1 MAHRPYPNP
10 DRALRQL
17 HRHDPRR
24 SEALTPP
31 AWRELSEGLA
41 RLRRNTR
48 RALAAQRQWTGEY
61 RMSTR

>member
-1 MAHRPYPNP
+1 MAHRPYPDR

-24 SEALTPP
+24 SKVLTPP
-31 AWRELSEGLA
+31 AWRDLEEGFDRMRHSA
-41 RLRRNTR
+41 RQV
-48 RALAAQRQWTGEY
+48 LAAQRQWSGVY

>member
-10 DRALRQL
+10 GRALRQL

-31 AWRELSEGLA
+31 AWRDLTEGFT
-41 RLRRNTR
+41 RLRRHTR
-48 RALAAQRQWTGEY
+48 RALAAQRQWSGVY